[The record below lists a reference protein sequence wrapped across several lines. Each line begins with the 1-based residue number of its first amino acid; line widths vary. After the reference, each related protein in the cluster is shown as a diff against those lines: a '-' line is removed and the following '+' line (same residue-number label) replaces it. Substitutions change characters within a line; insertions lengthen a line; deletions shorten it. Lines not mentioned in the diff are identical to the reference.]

1 MAIQLMT
8 RSAEQDLPDICIQEG
23 IDCHSCT
30 ASTARELA
38 RACPGLPGKLITQL
52 FVQIHTYPAC
62 SRMHANFTRAYLE
75 VKEAVVAPPV
85 KKPVGSHRPIAATAV
100 A

>member
-1 MAIQLMT
+1 MSRA
-8 RSAEQDLPDICIQEG
+8 AAPDKPALCLQEA
-23 IDCHSCT
+23 IDCLSCT
-30 ASTARELA
+30 QSTARELA

-62 SRMHANFTRAYLE
+62 ARMHANFTRAYMGAGATDETL
-75 VKEAVVAPPV
+75 PTR
-85 KKPVGSHRPIAATAV
+85 KPMGTCLPIAATAV